1 MKKLFI
7 LALLLPLV
15 VDAAPAKKPA
25 PVAVE
30 VPPPAPV
37 RERKP
42 GFWERAWNSTVN
54 GTQAVGRT
62 VTRPFR
68 GDSDKEKVGE
78 SKVGWRNLA
87 MTLTLEPAQVKLP
100 ETKAVRVAVAVVNKG
115 QTAVQ
120 LNFPTTQRIEV
131 LLKTDDGKVLSK
143 WSEDQKV
150 DQEQGFLVINPE
162 ERLEYSANISTREM
176 SAGRSYIIDAYFPNL
191 DELRASKAL
200 MPVK

>member
-7 LALLLPLV
+7 LALLPVV
-15 VDAAPAKKPA
+15 VDAAPTKKTSPPPVEAPA
-25 PVAVE
+25 PASTR
-30 VPPPAPV
+30 V

-42 GFWERAWNSTVN
+42 GFWERAWTSTVK
-54 GTQAVGRT
+54 GTASVGRT

-68 GDSDKEKVGE
+68 GGSKNTGGD

-87 MTLTLEPAQVKLP
+87 MALTLDPPQVKLP
-100 ETKAVRVAVAVVNKG
+100 ETRAVRVALAVVNKG
-115 QTAVQ
+115 STAVQ
-120 LNFPTTQRIEV
+120 LHFPTTQRIEV
-131 LLKTDDGKVLSK
+131 LLKTEDGKVISK

-162 ERLEYSANISTREM
+162 ERLEYSANVSTREM
-176 SAGRSYIIDAYFPNL
+176 TAGRSYIIEAYFPNF
-191 DELRASKAL
+191 DELRASKSL

>member
-7 LALLLPLV
+7 LVLLLPFV

-30 VPPPAPV
+30 LVTPAPA

-42 GFWERAWNSTVN
+42 GFWERAWSSTKN
-54 GTQAVGRT
+54 GTAAVGRT

-68 GDSDKEKVGE
+68 GSGKEPVGE

-87 MTLTLEPAQVKLP
+87 MALTLDPPQINLQNNR
-100 ETKAVRVAVAVVNKG
+100 AVRVALAVVNKG

-120 LNFPTTQRIEV
+120 LHFPTTQRIEV
-131 LLKTDDGKVLSK
+131 LLKTEDGKVLSK

-162 ERLEYSANISTREM
+162 ERLEYSANVSTREM
-176 SAGRSYIIDAYFPNL
+176 TAGRTYVIEAYFPNF
-191 DELRASKAL
+191 DELRASKSL